1 VAPLVLRFLRLPL
14 APLSH
19 SFPSRV
25 NAVVGPDQGLFAT
38 DALAAGTTVERFA
51 GPTVAWR
58 DVPVAEVRHA
68 VLIAGDE
75 WMVPTTDARFIN
87 HSCAPNCTVDDTLA
101 VVTTRPV
108 AAGEEL
114 TFSYDRVTMAEWLDT
129 PECYFW
135 DARWTFDCRC
145 GSPDCV
151 GRVDRYRVQGYQ
163 ASSPVTPG
171 TKLRLAPVPGKG
183 RGVFATERIAAGELF
198 ERAPVIISPDIEWPD
213 LEKTQLYHYCFEWG
227 PEHTHTAI
235 ALGYASLYNHSFT
248 PNARY
253 LLQLDD
259 HLIHFVALRD
269 IAVGEEI
276 VMNYNGE
283 PTDLTPV
290 WFELK

>member
-1 VAPLVLRFLRLPL
+1 MAPPS
-14 APLSH
+14 P

-25 NAVVGPDQGLFAT
+25 TTVVGPDQGLFAT
-38 DALAAGTTVERFA
+38 SSLAAGTPVARFA
-51 GPTVAWR
+51 GPIVAWR
-58 DVPVAEVRHA
+58 DVPATEVCHA
-68 VLIAGDE
+68 ILLEGEE

-87 HSCAPNCTVDDTLA
+87 HSCAPNCNVDDSLA
-101 VVTTRPV
+101 VVTTRAV
-108 AAGEEL
+108 SAGEEL
-114 TFSYDRVTMAEWLDT
+114 TFSYDTVTMTEWLSA
-129 PECYFW
+129 PQCYFW
-135 DARWTFDCRC
+135 DARWTFFCRC
-145 GSPDCV
+145 GAPACV
-151 GRVDRYRVQGYQ
+151 GRVDRYRVRGYEK
-163 ASSPVTPG
+163 STPVAPG

-183 RGVFATERIAAGELF
+183 RGVFATAPIAAGELF
-198 ERAPVIISPDIEWPD
+198 ERAPVIISPDTEWPD

-227 PEHTHTAI
+227 AEHTHTAI

-290 WFELK
+290 WFELR